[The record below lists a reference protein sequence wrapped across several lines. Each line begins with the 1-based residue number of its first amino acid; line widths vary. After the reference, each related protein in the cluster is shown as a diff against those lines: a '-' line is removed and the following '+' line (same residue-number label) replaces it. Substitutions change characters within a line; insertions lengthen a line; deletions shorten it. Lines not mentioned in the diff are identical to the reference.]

1 MGIVLFRIDDRLIH
15 GQVVE
20 GWFHYLRPDLVV
32 VADDATAANEFQ
44 RSVMEMVV
52 PYGIRTEIVP
62 VREAVQRW
70 RAGAYAPRR
79 GILLFR
85 GPGAVLTALGMG
97 LSVES
102 LNLGG
107 LHSEGPTTFL
117 GRGVNAS
124 EGDIRDLRLLLGR
137 GVRIEVQPVPAESP
151 VDIRTLMSP
160 YPPVDRQG

>member
-20 GWFHYLRPDLVV
+20 GWFHHLRPDLVV

-62 VREAVQRW
+62 IREAVQRC
-70 RAGAYAPRR
+70 RTGAYAARR
-79 GILLFR
+79 GIILFR
-85 GPGAVLTALGMG
+85 GPGAVLTALGLG
-97 LSVES
+97 LSVEF

-107 LHSEGPTTFL
+107 LHSEGSTTVL

-124 EGDIRDLRLLLGR
+124 ERDLRDLRRLLGQ

-160 YPPVDRQG
+160 HATGDGQG

>member
-20 GWFHYLRPDLVV
+20 GWFHHLRPNVVV

-44 RSVMEMVV
+44 CSVMEMVV

-62 VREAVQRW
+62 IREAVQRW
-70 RAGAYAPRR
+70 CAGAYAAQR

-85 GPGAVLTALGMG
+85 GPGAVLTAMG
-97 LSVES
+97 LGLSLGS

-124 EGDIRDLRLLLGR
+124 EGDLRYLRLLLGQ
-137 GVRIEVQPVPAESP
+137 GVKIEVQPVPAESP
-151 VDIRTLMSP
+151 VDIRTLIPPHSP
-160 YPPVDRQG
+160 DHGQR